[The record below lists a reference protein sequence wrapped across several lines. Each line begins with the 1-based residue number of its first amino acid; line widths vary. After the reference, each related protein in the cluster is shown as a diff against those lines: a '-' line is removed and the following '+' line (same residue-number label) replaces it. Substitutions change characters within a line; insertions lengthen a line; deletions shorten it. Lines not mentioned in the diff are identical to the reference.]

1 MNVAL
6 DKLQEIGLGFIQ
18 GQTIGLVAS
27 GLATGYGLFK
37 SGQALRARKLSKN
50 RAIFGTTTYSH
61 VQEGEQSFVDQRL
74 RTVDF
79 PINVNEIFDPAI
91 RRIVIYYLNKA
102 KKHCTEDEPII
113 FTHLDKVMS
122 KKQYKRIM
130 PLIKKDWINYFSPL
144 MRQVYGVAA
153 PRLQPNQTAEEFT
166 VLPLLI
172 FEPNAPYKQF
182 KIMPVDLDLFLESIP
197 EDESDLRVEVNGTM
211 ITEDHYLRERWD
223 TSKALANSVYKSR
236 EFLIGFGVAVPTG
249 KIITHQLTPQVSPQ

>member
-1 MNVAL
+1 MQRQISYKKLVLAL
-6 DKLQEIGLGFIQ
+6 FKGKLQAFAAG
-18 GQTIGLVAS
+18 
-27 GLATGYGLFK
+27 GLAAGYGLFK

-91 RRIVIYYLNKA
+91 RRIVTYYLNKA

-182 KIMPVDLDLFLESIP
+182 KIMPVDLDLFPDSIP
-197 EDESDLRVEVNGTM
+197 EDESDLRVEVNGEM

-223 TSKALANSVYKSR
+223 TSKALAYDISKSR
-236 EFLIGFGVAVPTG
+236 EFLSGFGVAVPTG
-249 KIITHQLTPQVSPQ
+249 EIITHQLTPQVSPQ